1 MPLLAQLRIDNFML
15 EYISTA
21 EAARRLGI
29 SRRRVQSLILEDRL
43 LADRVGRTYAV
54 YVPSVEALVRFP
66 PWHQRTTELQAIQL
80 QWEQWEAEQAE
91 WEQAQAESLAAP
103 ENVDHMPERLDQ
115 QPNQPEEHPPGCV
128 HE

>member
-1 MPLLAQLRIDNFML
+1 ML

-91 WEQAQAESLAAP
+91 WEQQQPEFLAATEQP
-103 ENVDHMPERLDQ
+103 ENPPEQLQQQSDELQ
-115 QPNQPEEHPPGCV
+115 QPPPGSD
-128 HE
+128 HD